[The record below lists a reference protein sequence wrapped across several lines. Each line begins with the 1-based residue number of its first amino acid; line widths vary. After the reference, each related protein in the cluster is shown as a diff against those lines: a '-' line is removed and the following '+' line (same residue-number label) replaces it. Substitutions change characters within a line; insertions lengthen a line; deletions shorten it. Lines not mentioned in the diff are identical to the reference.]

1 VKVLLKKKQM
11 NYTTIA
17 NTLFYF
23 HDEYKKYRDLNEEQQ
38 AICAE
43 YNTEIQKSLQ
53 SAQTLRQLYIDLA
66 ICDEM
71 LSAFRNISKPLHMN
85 EKEKANMVM
94 LFAKKKLLQKVIK
107 ERETLKECI
116 IPDPTIESKLDLYR
130 KDLKA
135 GLCQSLPE
143 LAKKIE
149 HVWSNL
155 KENKSQQLID
165 FIMKEQMR
173 YRGDIE
179 RYRHIVQVIECLI
192 LSDINPRHESCQDSD
207 KH

>member
-1 VKVLLKKKQM
+1 M
-11 NYTTIA
+11 NYTTIE
-17 NTLFYF
+17 NTLLYF
-23 HDEYKKYRDLNEEQQ
+23 HDEYKKFRELDEEQQ

-43 YNTEIQKSLQ
+43 YNAEIQKSLQ
-53 SAQTLRQLYIDLA
+53 STQTLRQLYVDLA

-71 LSAFRNISKPLHMN
+71 LSAFQNISKPLNMN
-85 EKEKANMVM
+85 ENERTNMVM

-116 IPDPTIESKLDLYR
+116 IPDPTLESKLDLYR

-135 GLCQSLPE
+135 GVSQSLPE

-149 HVWSNL
+149 QIWPNL
-155 KENKSQQLID
+155 KENKSQKLID

-173 YRGDIE
+173 YRGDLE
-179 RYRHIVQVIECLI
+179 RYRHIVQVIECVVLT
-192 LSDINPRHESCQDSD
+192 HENVESS
-207 KH
+207 HG